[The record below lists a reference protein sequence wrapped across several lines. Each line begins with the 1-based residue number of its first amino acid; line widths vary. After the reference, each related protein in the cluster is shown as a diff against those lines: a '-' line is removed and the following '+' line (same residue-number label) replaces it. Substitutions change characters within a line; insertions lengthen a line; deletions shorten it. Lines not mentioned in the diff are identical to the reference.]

1 MKKTSNARG
10 KGTMADM
17 RALSMSLAE
26 VVGDGGVALATTA
39 KRSKTPTARRRAALV
54 SKETTRMQAVLSHP
68 TFRSNPIAA
77 ISNHII
83 SDVANAS
90 GSAASGRSSEGK
102 AKKKRVKKL
111 TPQQERERSGAH
123 VVGPAAP
130 DVRRQAH
137 DAQRKHDGKKRGR
150 A

>member
-26 VVGDGGVALATTA
+26 VVGDGGVGLATTA

-90 GSAASGRSSEGK
+90 GSAASGRSSEDKG
-102 AKKKRVKKL
+102 KKKRAKKL
-111 TPQQERERSGAH
+111 TPRQERDRSGAH
-123 VVGPAAP
+123 VLSLIHISEPT
-130 DVRRQAH
+130 RRS
-137 DAQRKHDGKKRGR
+137 
-150 A
+150 